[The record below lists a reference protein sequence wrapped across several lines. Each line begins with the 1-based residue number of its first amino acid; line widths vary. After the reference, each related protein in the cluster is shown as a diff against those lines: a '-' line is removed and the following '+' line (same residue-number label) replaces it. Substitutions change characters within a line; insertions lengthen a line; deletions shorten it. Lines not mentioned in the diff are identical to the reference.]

1 MGRGFFCQNP
11 RFVKS
16 WERNKP
22 ERGKAGRKTVWRL
35 WKKQRGAEEEGRKS
49 EGKRLAA
56 DLFWCGGKPGK
67 AGTQWVCDRK
77 WLPVRV
83 CKKGR
88 AGEGQGK
95 RSRAADAKAN
105 SRGKPGKQAFLF
117 RVFGKD
123 DGGENRENKLCFS
136 APERGTTDW
145 GCRENKFCFSAPA
158 RRMPGGRSRKI
169 KVYFFAPVVKDARRG
184 KPGKQAFLFRA
195 CGEGTTDGEKS
206 GNRIFLFCACGKDDG
221 MKSAKNRF

>member
-1 MGRGFFCQNP
+1 MKR
-11 RFVKS
+11 RF
-16 WERNKP
+16 
-22 ERGKAGRKTVWRL
+22 L
-35 WKKQRGAEEEGRKS
+35 AE
-49 EGKRLAA
+49 KRC
-56 DLFWCGGKPGK
+56 FCGGKPGK

-83 CKKGR
+83 CEKGR
-88 AGEGQGK
+88 AREEQGK
-95 RSRAADAKAN
+95 DSERQTQKPTA
-105 SRGKPGKQAFLF
+105 GKTGK
-117 RVFGKD
+117 
-123 DGGENRENKLCFS
+123 NKLCFS
-136 APERGTTDW
+136 APERRTTDW